1 MPMWRRSVHNKY
13 GHFNEK
19 YATAAD
25 ADLWLKAAKKGSKM
39 KKIDDI
45 VGIYYHN
52 PKGRSS
58 DPATLQKM
66 VDEVTKMRQIYE
78 PTYTLPVKIS
88 NQ

>member
-1 MPMWRRSVHNKY
+1 
-13 GHFNEK
+13 
-19 YATAAD
+19 
-25 ADLWLKAAKKGSKM
+25 M

-45 VGIYYHN
+45 VGIYYYN

-58 DPATLQKM
+58 NPATLQKM

-78 PTYTLPVKIS
+78 PTYTLPIKTS

>member
-1 MPMWRRSVHNKY
+1 MPMWRRSVHDKY
-13 GHFNEK
+13 GYFNEK

-25 ADLWLKAAKKGSKM
+25 ADLWLKAAKEGSKM

-58 DPATLQKM
+58 DPDTLQKM

-78 PTYTLPVKIS
+78 PTYTLPIKPS